1 MAELFTF
8 VGLISIGLLGLTRW
22 LEEQQASPRRI
33 RR

>member
-8 VGLISIGLLGLTRW
+8 VGLITIGLLGVTRW
-22 LEEQQASPRRI
+22 LEEQQASPRRA